1 MGYNSRMKIYT
12 HSALM
17 GWAVVF
23 GLSLAMSPMGVA
35 TAWGDDSIESVV
47 EEKIREL
54 EEQLDALRG
63 DREGAEEVEGAVE
76 EVAVEGP
83 AATQAEREA
92 TVAVVK
98 PKPVVLTRRQR
109 KVCDALGIDK
119 KQLGELIGKPLYE
132 FNEGEVDV
140 YLRYLSA
147 FEPELPGRIAHLA
160 RKNIGQPYELYLLG
174 EMPFEHYDPQPI
186 YCLDR
191 SDCVVF
197 SEHTYAMALTDNWE
211 DFMRMLQR
219 IRYDGG
225 RIGVVTRNHYT
236 EADWNPNNRWLVRD
250 ITGELARNRVMKFE
264 QKVDRAKFLRNR
276 YKLETDIPVKEYVH
290 EFIRFEDI
298 DMAKGR
304 LRDGDFVNIVRGTP
318 GKRKPLDRGA
328 RSGSMEDIF
337 GGSAWV
343 GHVGLIVLGEDGE
356 VHLIHSAS
364 PEVREESLE
373 DYIAR
378 STKNIAERDAAG
390 KSRLLGFKF
399 LRLQKDPLS
408 NLRAIDGPGA
418 PRVVLPGGGGTE

>member
-1 MGYNSRMKIYT
+1 
-12 HSALM
+12 M
-17 GWAVVF
+17 GWALVF
-23 GLSLAMSPMGVA
+23 AVGLGGVPGMPGVA
-35 TAWGDDSIESVV
+35 LLEKACADDSIGSVV
-47 EEKIREL
+47 EEKIKEL
-54 EEQLDALRG
+54 EEQLEAMRGEREDA
-63 DREGAEEVEGAVE
+63 E
-76 EVAVEGP
+76 AVEGGVEQAGE
-83 AATQAEREA
+83 AAQEVEADGPTATPGEAEA
-92 TVAVVK
+92 KAVAR
-98 PKPVVLTRRQR
+98 KPVVLTKRQR
-109 KVCDALGIDK
+109 EVCDEAGVDP
-119 KQLGELIGKPLYE
+119 KQLGELIAKPLYE
-132 FNEGEVDV
+132 FSEAEVDV
-140 YLRYLSA
+140 YLRYLMA
-147 FEPELPGRIAHLA
+147 FEPELPRRITHLA

-211 DFMRMLQR
+211 DFIRMLQR

-236 EADWNPNNRWLVRD
+236 EADWNPNNAWLVRD
-250 ITGELARNRVMKFE
+250 ITAELARKRVMKFE

-298 DMAKGR
+298 EMAKGR

-318 GKRKPLDRGA
+318 GKRKPVDRGA
-328 RSGSMEDIF
+328 RAGSMEDIF

-343 GHVGLIVLGEDGE
+343 GHVGLIALDKDGG
-356 VHLIHSAS
+356 VNLIHSAS
-364 PEVREESLE
+364 PEVREEPID

-378 STKNIAERDAAG
+378 STADLEARDAAG
-390 KSRLLGFKF
+390 KARLLGFKF